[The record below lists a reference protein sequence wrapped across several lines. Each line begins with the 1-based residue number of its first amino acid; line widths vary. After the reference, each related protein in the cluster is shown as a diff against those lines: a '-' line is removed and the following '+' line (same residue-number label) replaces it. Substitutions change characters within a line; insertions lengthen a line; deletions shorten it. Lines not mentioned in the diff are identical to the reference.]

1 MGHNALPGLCARLIA
16 HGLPP
21 GTPAAMIENGT
32 LPGQRVLRAP
42 LSGLA
47 TKVAAARLEGPALLV
62 IGDVVALERTAV
74 SAPAEGGIPA

>member
-1 MGHNALPGLCARLIA
+1 MGHNALPSLCSRLIA

-42 LSGLA
+42 LAGLA
-47 TKVAAARLEGPALLV
+47 AKVAAARLEGPALLV
-62 IGDVVALERTAV
+62 IGEVVAALEQPVAATAV
-74 SAPAEGGIPA
+74 AVDA